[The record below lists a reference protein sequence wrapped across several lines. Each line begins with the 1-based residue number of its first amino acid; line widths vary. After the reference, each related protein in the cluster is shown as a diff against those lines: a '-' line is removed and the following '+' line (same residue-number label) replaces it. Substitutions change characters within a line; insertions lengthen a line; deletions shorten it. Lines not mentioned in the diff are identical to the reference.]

1 MAKCDK
7 FKLKH
12 KCAFENTVEL
22 FESDK
27 CSLLNEFC
35 LNFN

>member
-7 FKLKH
+7 FKLKR
-12 KCAFENTVEL
+12 KRAFENTVEL

-27 CSLLNEFC
+27 CSFP
-35 LNFN
+35 